1 MSWNPWWN
9 DNNTGHNYSFHNP
22 NDWMKKMNDYNTMI
36 REFMNDP
43 EVSQKI
49 SNGEK
54 IIAKIIKNKK
64 VYRVIIEEIT
74 SENEKISIEFE
85 DEVPDKHP
93 DFTE

>member
-9 DNNTGHNYSFHNP
+9 DNNTGHNYNFYSP
-22 NDWMKKMNDYNTMI
+22 NNWMKKMNDYNGMI

-43 EVSQKI
+43 EVSKRI

-54 IIAKIIKNKK
+54 VIAKITKNNK

-85 DEVPDKHP
+85 DEAPDKHP